1 MDGCDARLVASHRGD
16 DPGVNAIV
24 IENGGINWTV
34 LGLLFLEVVLLFAL
48 ATPEHARNARASEA
62 RAAISVFGE
71 DRAERALH
79 FASTNFHRHI
89 VEKNIEERSYQIFVP
104 TDENRER
111 AGRVGEMTP
120 WLFVWVRDRLE
131 GFWAMVLGI
140 YHRAALLG
148 FAMMIAV
155 PVIWVSLVDGLVER
169 KIRIFTDGVSTPV
182 FYHGAK
188 GVFSILLLAPLFIL
202 ALPFSVSPSIWY
214 AWLLILPIVIWVSSR
229 NVQEL

>member
-1 MDGCDARLVASHRGD
+1 M
-16 DPGVNAIV
+16 

-34 LGLLFLEVVLLFAL
+34 LALLFLEIVVLFAL
-48 ATPEHARNARASEA
+48 ATPEHARTARVNETQ
-62 RAAISVFGE
+62 AAIEVFGE
-71 DRAERALH
+71 ERADRALN
-79 FASTNFHRHI
+79 FAHTQFRRHI
-89 VEKNIEERSYQIFVP
+89 EDTNIETRSYQILIP
-104 TDENRER
+104 TDTSRER

-131 GFWAMVLGI
+131 GFWSMVLGM

-148 FAMMIAV
+148 FALLVAV
-155 PVIWVSLVDGLVER
+155 PLIWVSLVDGLVDR
-169 KIRIFTDGVSTPV
+169 KIRIFTDRMSTPV

-188 GVFSILLLAPLFIL
+188 GVFSILVVAPLFIL

-214 AWLLILPIVIWVSSR
+214 VWLLMLPIVIWVSAR

>member
-1 MDGCDARLVASHRGD
+1 M
-16 DPGVNAIV
+16 NAIV
-24 IENGGINWTV
+24 IESGGINWTV
-34 LGLLFLEVVLLFAL
+34 LVLLFLEIVVLFAI
-48 ATPEHARNARASEA
+48 ATPEHARNARANEA

-71 DRAERALH
+71 ERADRALLFANTH
-79 FASTNFHRHI
+79 FKRHI
-89 VEKNIEERSYQIFVP
+89 VDTNIETRSYQILIP
-104 TDENRER
+104 SDESRER

-131 GFWAMVLGI
+131 GFWSMVLGM

-148 FAMMIAV
+148 FAMLIAV
-155 PVIWVSLVDGLVER
+155 PLIWVSLVDGLVER

-188 GVFSILLLAPLFIL
+188 GVFSILLVAPLFIL